1 MIYEDDFEINGQ
13 SYNHCIELT
22 DWRFSATAL
31 GMIRFFDFYGTEYH
45 KVQNIIKRKEN
56 YFITL
61 KI

>member
-31 GMIRFFDFYGTEYH
+31 GMIRFLIFM
-45 KVQNIIKRKEN
+45 VQNIIKRKEN